1 MSLAL
6 ELLAVFEMYYAKIV
20 CIEALMVL
28 LSIILCV
35 SGQHASLKDHHF
47 GELNFRVNLNVNFG
61 LNEWR
66 KEQFENA
73 VGEHLKHS
81 LLKILYSSYSY
92 ALEQSVAQL
101 SLPVPE

>member
-1 MSLAL
+1 MAI
-6 ELLAVFEMYYAKIV
+6 LL
-20 CIEALMVL
+20 
-28 LSIILCV
+28 IIFCV
-35 SGQHASLKDHHF
+35 SGQHAALRDRHF
-47 GELNFRVNLNVNFG
+47 GELNFSFKLDVNFG